1 MFTSFLY
8 RLREFDVPVGVGEA
22 ITLAAAMSHGLHE
35 QTLDGFYY
43 TARATLIHHEGH
55 LDAFD
60 QAFLAEF
67 KGIEFD
73 APELTEELQRW
84 LDEAAEEFG
93 ERDQAEDA
101 DFAEFLSDEDIAE
114 LRRKFEERMAEQTE
128 RHDGGNYW
136 VGTQGT
142 SQFGHSGKA
151 KQGISTQS
159 SGGGRAALH
168 AADAR
173 HYRGYRSDIALDIR
187 QFEVALRRLRA
198 FVREGAEDELDIQA
212 TIDATAANAGDI
224 DIVVRPPS
232 KPNTHVILMIDVGG
246 SMFPYSQLMSQL
258 FSATKKATHFKDLR
272 TYYFHNMIY
281 GKVYESD
288 RFTDPVWIH
297 NLMRECANNYKL
309 IIVGDAYMAPYELG
323 HSSVMSATD
332 DARVTGLE
340 WLQILVRH
348 FRQSAWLNP
357 EPQNRW
363 RASTIEQIA
372 EVIEMYPMTV
382 DGLTE
387 AMTVLNR
394 GSMSRR

>member
-8 RLREFDVPVGVGEA
+8 RLRDLDVPVGVGEA
-22 ITLAAAMSHGLHE
+22 LTLAQALSAGLHE

-43 TARATLIHHEGH
+43 MARATLIHHEGH

-67 KGIEFD
+67 KGVEFD
-73 APELTEELQRW
+73 DPQLTDELAQW
-84 LDEAAEEFG
+84 LEDAANEFG
-93 ERDQAEDA
+93 EREQGADED
-101 DFAEFLSDEDIAE
+101 FTEFLSDEELEE

-142 SQFGHSGKA
+142 SQFGHSGQA
-151 KQGISTQS
+151 KQGISTKS

-173 HYRGYRSDIALDIR
+173 HYRGYRSDVSLDIR

-198 FVREGAEDELDIQA
+198 FVREGAEDELDIAA

-224 DIVVRPPS
+224 EIVVRPPS

-272 TYYFHNMIY
+272 TFYFHNLIY
-281 GKVYESD
+281 GKVYETDQFS
-288 RFTDPVWIH
+288 DPVWLH
-297 NLMRECANNYKL
+297 DLMRECDSKYKL
-309 IIVGDAYMAPYELG
+309 IIVGDAYMAPYELW
-323 HSSVMSATD
+323 HSSALSATD
-332 DARVTGLE
+332 DSRVSGIE
-340 WLQILVRH
+340 WLYMLQQH
-348 FRQSAWLNP
+348 FRQSVWLNP

-363 RASTIEQIA
+363 RGSTIEQIA
-372 EVIEMYPMTV
+372 DAIEMYPMTV

-387 AMTVLNR
+387 AMTKLNR